1 MAEPRCGN
9 ASYFG
14 ILSVFLPPQ
23 LHIKMS
29 SDTILVTGACG
40 QIGSELVLALR
51 KIYKNVI
58 ASDLKE
64 PLGELRDTGEF
75 IRLDVLYKNGLQD
88 CVNRFGVTQ
97 IYHLA
102 AILSAT
108 GEKNPEMA
116 WRINMKGLRNILDVS
131 TEGGVKKVFF
141 PSTIAVFGPTT
152 PRVNTP
158 QYTVMEPNTIYGI
171 SKQAGERWCDWY
183 FQKKG
188 LDVRSLRYPGLI
200 SYKTKAG
207 GGTTDYAVDIFFEAV
222 EKHKYECFLKEDTI
236 LPMMYMPDAIRGTIM
251 LMEEEARKISVR
263 SGYNFSGLSF
273 APKDL
278 AREIKKII
286 PEFEVGYKPDFRQSI
301 ADSWPQSIDDSVA
314 HRDWGWEPEF
324 NLAKMTQDMIVNI
337 EAMHHEA
344 V

>member
-1 MAEPRCGN
+1 MKSE
-9 ASYFG
+9 
-14 ILSVFLPPQ
+14 
-23 LHIKMS
+23 
-29 SDTILVTGACG
+29 TILVTGACG
-40 QIGSELVLALR
+40 QIGSELVLELR
-51 KIYKNVI
+51 KTYKNVI

-64 PLGELRDTGEF
+64 PVGELKDTGEF

-88 CVNRFGVTQ
+88 CVKRFGVTQ

-116 WRINMKGLRNILDVS
+116 WRINMKGLRNILDVCV
-131 TEGGVKKVFF
+131 EEGVKKLFF

-152 PRVNTP
+152 PRFNTP

-188 LDVRSLRYPGLI
+188 LDVRSIRYPGLI

-222 EKHKYECFLKEDTI
+222 EKKTYECFLKEDTA
-236 LPMMYMPDAIRGTIM
+236 LPMMYMPDAIRGTIA
-251 LMEEEARKISVR
+251 LMEADASQITVR
-263 SGYNFSGLSF
+263 SGYNFSGFSF
-273 APKDL
+273 TPKEL
-278 AREIKKII
+278 AAEIKKVMPDFTIT
-286 PEFEVGYKPDFRQSI
+286 YKPDFRQAI
-301 ADSWPQSIDDSVA
+301 ADSWPASIDDSVA
-314 HRDWGWEPEF
+314 QKDWGWKPEF
-324 NLAKMTQDMIVNI
+324 DLAKMTKDMLVNI

>member
-1 MAEPRCGN
+1 MN
-9 ASYFG
+9 
-14 ILSVFLPPQ
+14 
-23 LHIKMS
+23 

-40 QIGSELVLALR
+40 QIGTELVLALR

-64 PLGELRDTGEF
+64 PSAELKEGGEF
-75 IRLDVLYKNGLQD
+75 LRLDVLYKNGLAD
-88 CVNRFGVTQ
+88 AVKRFGVNQ

-108 GEKNPEMA
+108 GEKNPELA

-131 TEGGVKKVFF
+131 TEMGLKKIFF

-171 SKQAGERWCDWY
+171 SKQAGERWCDWFY
-183 FQKKG
+183 QKRG
-188 LDVRSLRYPGLI
+188 LDVRSIRYPGLI

-222 EKHKYECFLKEDTI
+222 EKKKYECFLKEDTT
-236 LPMMYMPDAIRGTIM
+236 LPMMYMPDAIRGTIE
-251 LMEEEARKISVR
+251 LMEAPAEKITVR
-263 SGYNFSGLSF
+263 SGYNFAGLSF
-273 APKDL
+273 NPKQL
-278 AREIKKII
+278 AEEIKKHI
-286 PEFEVGYKPDFRQSI
+286 PEFSVTYKPDFRQPI

-314 HRDWGWEPEF
+314 QKDWGWKAEYD
-324 NLAKMTQDMIVNI
+324 LAKMSADMIKNI
-337 EAMHHEA
+337 SAA
-344 V
+344 AK

>member
-1 MAEPRCGN
+1 MN
-9 ASYFG
+9 
-14 ILSVFLPPQ
+14 
-23 LHIKMS
+23 
-29 SDTILVTGACG
+29 SDTILVTGASG
-40 QIGSELVLALR
+40 QIGTELVLALR

-64 PLGELRDTGEF
+64 PSAELKEGGEF
-75 IRLDVLYKNGLQD
+75 LRLDVLYKNGLAD
-88 CVNRFGVTQ
+88 AVKRFGVNQ

-108 GEKNPEMA
+108 GEKNPELA

-131 TEGGVKKVFF
+131 TDMGLKKIFF

-171 SKQAGERWCDWY
+171 SKQAGERWCDWFY
-183 FQKKG
+183 QKRG
-188 LDVRSLRYPGLI
+188 LDVRSIRYPGLI

-222 EKHKYECFLKEDTI
+222 EKQRYECFLKEDTT
-236 LPMMYMPDAIRGTIM
+236 LPMMYMLDAIRGTIE
-251 LMEEEARKISVR
+251 LMEAPAEKITVR
-263 SGYNFSGLSF
+263 SGYNFAGLSF
-273 APKDL
+273 NPKQL
-278 AREIKKII
+278 AEEIKKHI
-286 PEFEVGYKPDFRQSI
+286 PEFAVTYKPDFRQPI

-314 HRDWGWEPEF
+314 AKDWGWKAEYD
-324 NLAKMTQDMIVNI
+324 LQKMTADMIKNI
-337 EAMHHEA
+337 SAA
-344 V
+344 AK